1 MTVTAVLAVTVLV
14 ALTAL
19 PCPARAQDTSRNFV
33 KSVTMLNAQGT
44 DSLEA
49 VQYCDGLGRPT
60 VAVATVGSQGQTA
73 CTLTTYDGSGRE
85 RRRYVPV
92 PGSGLG
98 YMGESDIQTASY
110 GFYTDGGGFTENH
123 YDALDRVTSVDIA
136 GDAWRQAGRRDGTA
150 YLANTL
156 ADGVL
161 HYEAPEDGTFNLT
174 LPENTSFL
182 YYPAGSLVKTVSR
195 DADSVCVTV
204 FTNLLGEKVLERLL
218 LLYFEARYPL
228 M

>member
-1 MTVTAVLAVTVLV
+1 MTNMTMNRKKKHIIILAVPALTVLA
-14 ALTAL
+14 ALTLL

-33 KSVTMLNAQGT
+33 RSVTMLNASGT

-73 CTLTTYDGSGRE
+73 CTMTTYDGSGRE

-98 YMGESDIQTASY
+98 YMGESDVQAASY

-136 GDAWRQAGRRDGTA
+136 GDAWRQAGKQDVTEHLASTA
-150 YLANTL
+150 
-156 ADGVL
+156 ADMVL
-161 HYEAPEDGTFNLT
+161 HYEAPEDGTCSLT
-174 LPENTSFL
+174 LPENTSFE
-182 YYPAGSLVKTVSR
+182 YYPAGSLIKTVSR
-195 DADSVCVTV
+195 DADSVCV
-204 FTNLLGEKVLERLL
+204 R
-218 LLYFEARYPL
+218 
-228 M
+228 